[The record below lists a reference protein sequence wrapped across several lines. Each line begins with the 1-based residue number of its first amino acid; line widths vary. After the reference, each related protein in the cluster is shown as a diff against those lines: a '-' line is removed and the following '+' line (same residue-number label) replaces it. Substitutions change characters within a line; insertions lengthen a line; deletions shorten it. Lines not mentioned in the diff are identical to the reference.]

1 MEGIQNIDEG
11 VLQLLSRAVCGVLL
25 QHWDGPRFN
34 VLQPRKN
41 KREFDQLVPLFHSE
55 SILFLQ
61 VDLNELIFIVAAALL
76 LTLCIEMPV
85 KNLRNS
91 FARERQLKTPAKLL
105 EKKIE

>member
-1 MEGIQNIDEG
+1 MEGIQNIDKG
-11 VLQLLSRAVCGVLL
+11 VLQLLSRAVCGILL
-25 QHWDGPRFN
+25 QHWNGPRFN

-41 KREFDQLVPLFHSE
+41 KREFDQLVPLLQSKPIFFS
-55 SILFLQ
+55 Q
-61 VDLNELIFIVAAALL
+61 VDLNELLFIVTAALL